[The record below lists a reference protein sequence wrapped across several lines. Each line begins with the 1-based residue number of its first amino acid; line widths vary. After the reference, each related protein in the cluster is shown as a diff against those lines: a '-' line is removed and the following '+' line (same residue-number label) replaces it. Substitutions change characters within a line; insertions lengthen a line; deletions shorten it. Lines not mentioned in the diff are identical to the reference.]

1 MKLLLSFLAG
11 TKLRPFINRGLDWL
25 LGIDIVKSDI
35 SIDRGFEK
43 RMTKVELIR
52 LLANENPSLLYR
64 DVERIVAVIFEEVSS
79 ALANGDRVEIRGFGS
94 FSVKHHPARIGRN
107 PRSGAVV
114 EIPDRYLPAF
124 KTGKLMRDCLNG
136 EA

>member
-1 MKLLLSFLAG
+1 M
-11 TKLRPFINRGLDWL
+11 RGLERL
-25 LGIDIVKSDI
+25 LGIDIVKPDV
-35 SIDRGFEK
+35 SIDREFEK

-52 LLANENPSLLYR
+52 LLADGNPSLIYR
-64 DVERIVAVIFEEVSS
+64 DVERIVAVIFEEISS

-107 PRSGAVV
+107 PRNGVVV
-114 EIPDRYLPAF
+114 EIPDRFLPAF
-124 KTGKLMRDCLNG
+124 KTGKLMRDRLNG